1 MPHYFPLSKIK
12 NKFLTIESFR
22 KQHQASNRST
32 HYIRSSRS
40 QMFFKIRVFKNFAI
54 LTGTHL
60 CRSLFLIKLQ
70 AWRPETLLKRDSKA
84 WNFVEKKLRHS
95 FSCEICKIF
104 QNTFFTEHFRWLLLT
119 MSMKEN
125 LNKPP
130 LFLIFIYI
138 FWSLKCNIPFCHKVE
153 ATNAILSVTK
163 NKWRRNFSDFIDL
176 QGKNRFGRSC
186 LILLKL
192 LALYLT
198 IHGFTISFPFCKLH
212 VFYWKTQ

>member
-1 MPHYFPLSKIK
+1 MS
-12 NKFLTIESFR
+12 E
-22 KQHQASNRST
+22 
-32 HYIRSSRS
+32 
-40 QMFFKIRVFKNFAI
+40 
-54 LTGTHL
+54 
-60 CRSLFLIKLQ
+60 SLFNKVTGLKTWNVIKKRLQ
-70 AWRPETLLKRDSKA
+70 GLKLHWKETPTQL
-84 WNFVEKKLRHS
+84 

-212 VFYWKTQ
+212 VFYWETQ